1 MPSTYLNKNLAFS
14 ESTYNPEDLLSEWI
28 SVSSILLTTS
38 LLFYHM
44 SRVESLKVNPYL
56 AKIVSIGLIFIST
69 VYLIY
74 AMYPYNKRMNFTIS
88 ECKRL
93 KDCTSDQVEEILL
106 LKRSYLSMGIST
118 ILLQFIIVFIV
129 VTTI

>member
-44 SRVESLKVNPYL
+44 SRVNSLKVNPYL
-56 AKIVSIGLIFIST
+56 AKIVAIGLIF
-69 VYLIY
+69 YIY
-74 AMYPYNKRMNFTIS
+74 S
-88 ECKRL
+88 
-93 KDCTSDQVEEILL
+93 
-106 LKRSYLSMGIST
+106 LSCLCYVS
-118 ILLQFIIVFIV
+118 L
-129 VTTI
+129 